1 MPSYRTVSISELTP
15 GSVLVTP
22 VLDEH
27 LVKLLDAGAIVDRH
41 LIDRLKALGITEVV
55 VESSAETIVSPP
67 QKHFPTRVH
76 ERLKGN
82 TARPIRVEHCSVCG
96 TLIALLP
103 PAPNFKASAWY
114 CTTCG
119 AVYFGSDDGGSERR
133 GVFRVD
139 PAVQNPFVAGVAPS
153 IPPENVQ
160 RLVKSLVRDEYT
172 GPDRRRHKRYPIVVP
187 VVALPLASDFRI
199 NGEPVQMTT
208 ANVSLGG
215 AALIHTRFVD
225 TPYLALDFKAA
236 TIESLQVVLKVL
248 RVRSLG
254 PVYEVS
260 GEFISRLSQI
270 PT

>member
-1 MPSYRTVSISELTP
+1 
-15 GSVLVTP
+15 
-22 VLDEH
+22 
-27 LVKLLDAGAIVDRH
+27 
-41 LIDRLKALGITEVV
+41 
-55 VESSAETIVSPP
+55 
-67 QKHFPTRVH
+67 
-76 ERLKGN
+76 
-82 TARPIRVEHCSVCG
+82 
-96 TLIALLP
+96 
-103 PAPNFKASAWY
+103 
-114 CTTCG
+114 
-119 AVYFGSDDGGSERR
+119 
-133 GVFRVD
+133 
-139 PAVQNPFVAGVAPS
+139 
-153 IPPENVQ
+153 
-160 RLVKSLVRDEYT
+160 
-172 GPDRRRHKRYPIVVP
+172 VP